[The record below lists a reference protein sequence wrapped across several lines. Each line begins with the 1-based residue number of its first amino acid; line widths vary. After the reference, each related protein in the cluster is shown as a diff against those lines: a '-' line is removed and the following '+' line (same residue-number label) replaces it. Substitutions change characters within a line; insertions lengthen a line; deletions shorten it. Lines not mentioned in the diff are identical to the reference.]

1 MRRTFELSHQ
11 DGGSETFNPAHV
23 ISIRIREGAY
33 NVDGA
38 RERGPAIIF
47 VTTVA
52 GEKVFKYNVIQ
63 TAREEYAIAVA
74 KMDNY
79 IEAKNQGVIR

>member
-1 MRRTFELSHQ
+1 MRRTIELSHQ

-47 VTTVA
+47 VTTVS
-52 GEKVFKYNVIQ
+52 GEKVFKYHVIQ

-74 KMDNY
+74 KMENY
-79 IEAKNQGVIR
+79 LKSFNKTN